1 MSRFFKPY
9 EGTRPFL
16 FISYA
21 HLQSE
26 EVVSTIRILH
36 ERDWRLWYDEG
47 IPAGSDWP
55 ANIARHMQDCERV
68 IFFLSARAME
78 SPNCYSEMRTACRMK
93 KPVLVVWLEDAE
105 PDDRWKEILQ
115 GKQEI
120 PLIDNA
126 AARAE
131 AILRSG
137 FVSRRFHRSFTESL
151 PKGALGLVASLLFF
165 AVSAGALGALRSGLW
180 NPFPQEELQESVS
193 VAEETD
199 KEPEEPVPDV
209 VDLGEAERLFAI
221 SFPDADQEKAIRSA
235 LNMKEDEIIR
245 GDLAELDQLYICGNM
260 VLKSLEKVT
269 FDEDGVCRVNGAP
282 VIRGQVSDLSLF
294 PYAVRIEKLGLL
306 CQPLAD
312 LSDLRSHVLMQDLS
326 LAGSTVE
333 SIAALED
340 LPSLEILRL
349 EHTQVSDLTAL
360 SGLPRLQTV
369 TVSRNMLPLSWGAD
383 VGFSVVLVP

>member
-36 ERDWRLWYDEG
+36 ERGWRLWYDEG

-93 KPVLVVWLEDAE
+93 KPVLVVRLEDAE

-115 GKQEI
+115 GQQEI
-120 PLIDNA
+120 PLIENA
-126 AARAE
+126 AARADE
-131 AILRSG
+131 ILRSG

-151 PKGALGLVASLLFF
+151 PKGTLSLVASLLFF

-180 NPFPQEELQESVS
+180 NPFLQEELQESVS

-294 PYAVRIEKLGLL
+294 PYAVRLEKLGLL

-333 SIAALED
+333 SIAALEN

-383 VGFSVVLVP
+383 AGFSVVLVP

>member
-369 TVSRNMLPLSWGAD
+369 TVSRNMLPLFWGAD
-383 VGFSVVLVP
+383 AGFSVVLVP

>member
-36 ERDWRLWYDEG
+36 ERGWRLWYDEG

-383 VGFSVVLVP
+383 AGFSVVLVP

>member
-36 ERDWRLWYDEG
+36 ERGWRLWYDEG

-120 PLIDNA
+120 PLINNA

-383 VGFSVVLVP
+383 AGFSVVLVP

>member
-36 ERDWRLWYDEG
+36 ERGWRLWYDEG

-369 TVSRNMLPLSWGAD
+369 TVSRNMLPLFWGAD
-383 VGFSVVLVP
+383 AGFSVVLVP

>member
-36 ERDWRLWYDEG
+36 ERGWRLWYDEG

>member
-1 MSRFFKPY
+1 M
-9 EGTRPFL
+9 
-16 FISYA
+16 
-21 HLQSE
+21 
-26 EVVSTIRILH
+26 
-36 ERDWRLWYDEG
+36 
-47 IPAGSDWP
+47 
-55 ANIARHMQDCERV
+55 
-68 IFFLSARAME
+68 
-78 SPNCYSEMRTACRMK
+78 
-93 KPVLVVWLEDAE
+93 
-105 PDDRWKEILQ
+105 
-115 GKQEI
+115 
-120 PLIDNA
+120 
-126 AARAE
+126 
-131 AILRSG
+131 
-137 FVSRRFHRSFTESL
+137 
-151 PKGALGLVASLLFF
+151 
-165 AVSAGALGALRSGLW
+165 
-180 NPFPQEELQESVS
+180 
-193 VAEETD
+193 AEETD

-383 VGFSVVLVP
+383 AGFSVVLVP

>member
-209 VDLGEAERLFAI
+209 VDLGEEERLFAI

-369 TVSRNMLPLSWGAD
+369 TVSRNMLPLFWGAD
-383 VGFSVVLVP
+383 AGFSVVLVP

>member
-383 VGFSVVLVP
+383 AGFSVVLVP